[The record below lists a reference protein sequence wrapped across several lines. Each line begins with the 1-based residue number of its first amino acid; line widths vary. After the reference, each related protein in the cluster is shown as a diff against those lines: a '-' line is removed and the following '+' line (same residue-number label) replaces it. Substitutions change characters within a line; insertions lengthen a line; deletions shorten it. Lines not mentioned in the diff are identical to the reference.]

1 MKSLCELC
9 GWKKMELDFDKE
21 IDAMLRNARR
31 NGPVY
36 VGDSAA
42 SRHLDAD
49 EISAFAENA
58 MPEKG
63 RALYTAH
70 LADCDRCR
78 KILSNLLMMNAEGA
92 TAASLPGAIT
102 IAERDLPW
110 YRKLFLFPNLAYLM
124 GSLVLV
130 FGGFLAFS
138 IIQNSRMGD
147 SAVVTQ
153 VSESE
158 TRSGGPSFES
168 EPAFSDQYSTNSS
181 ANAAAN
187 VASPNSM
194 TLAANANRS
203 ATSGVT
209 GERGPQAETAMRD
222 DRGVSLDGTAVTTAP
237 APPAAAL
244 AAPKDADAKERDEQA
259 KGKTEDKLA
268 GNVPQEAFKNDA
280 MLQKQPAVGAQS
292 GPMRS
297 NENQY
302 NRQLENLDRRAAA
315 KRAARSEEESSGRRV
330 VGGRTFE
337 RKQSVWYD
345 TAYQGRPTI
354 NVRRG
359 SEEFSRL
366 DAGLRSIA
374 NNLPGTIVV
383 VWGAKAY
390 RIQ

>member
-1 MKSLCELC
+1 
-9 GWKKMELDFDKE
+9 MELDFDKE
-21 IDAMLRNARR
+21 IDAMLRNTRR
-31 NGPVY
+31 DGPVY
-36 VGDSAA
+36 VGDAAA

-49 EISAFAENA
+49 EIAAFAENA

-78 KILSNLLMMNAEGA
+78 KVLSNLLMMNAE
-92 TAASLPGAIT
+92 AAPAAALPSAIT

-138 IIQNSRMGD
+138 IIQNSGMGD
-147 SAVVTQ
+147 SAIMTQ
-153 VSESE
+153 VSENE
-158 TRSGGPSFES
+158 TRSGGPNFES
-168 EPAFSDQYSTNSS
+168 EPTLSDQYSTNSN

-187 VASPNSM
+187 VAPSNSM
-194 TLAANANRS
+194 ELANAN
-203 ATSGVT
+203 TSRLSGAE
-209 GERGPQAETAMRD
+209 GERGPQAETALRD
-222 DRGVSLDGTAVTTAP
+222 DAGVSLDGTAAATAP
-237 APPAAAL
+237 APPPAAL
-244 AAPKDADAKERDEQA
+244 AAPKDADARERDEQA
-259 KGKTEDKLA
+259 KGRAEEKVA

-280 MLQKQPAVGAQS
+280 MLQKQQPGIAAQS
-292 GPMRS
+292 GPMRN
-297 NENQY
+297 NENRY
-302 NRQLENLDRRAAA
+302 NRQLENMDSRAAA
-315 KRAARSEEESSGRRV
+315 KKSAKSEEESSGRRV

-359 SEEFSRL
+359 SDEFNRL

-374 NNLPGTIVV
+374 NNLSGTIVV